1 MFQGGNIRGAGGWD
15 ADKCSRTLS
24 SGSQAHFMG
33 AICELKGFSSPVS
46 SPVDCQL
53 GGWRTAGACS
63 ATCGGGVQEN
73 TRNVTTE
80 ASHGGKA
87 CGARSM
93 SLPCNE
99 QPCVGESDILHPF
112 CSQLFSNL
120 FHNQKRQKSWNA
132 VLNSRKR
139 KACSTPAMISPRTS
153 QWQVEM
159 PARRCVEMKPSA
171 RLGASLS
178 PLKGG
183 NYFF

>member
-24 SGSQAHFMG
+24 PGSQAHFMG

-53 GGWRTAGACS
+53 GGWKTAGACS

-99 QPCVGESDILHPF
+99 QPCVEETEILECGPGFPQEEGVFYSGNDIAKHKPVA
-112 CSQLFSNL
+112 SGD
-120 FHNQKRQKSWNA
+120 
-132 VLNSRKR
+132 
-139 KACSTPAMISPRTS
+139 ACS
-153 QWQVEM
+153 EM
-159 PARRCVEMKPSA
+159 C
-171 RLGASLS
+171 
-178 PLKGG
+178 
-183 NYFF
+183 